1 MEYTDY
7 AYDKSI
13 NKIIKIISWNFANSV
28 EEGDVVGDNEALVLN
43 SFGHKYLWDRDS
55 LIRIP
60 AKFKAYVED
69 DTACHG
75 FGKTYQNLYFDDD
88 TYFTDK
94 TKKDKLWF
102 ITEDG
107 FNVSDRDID
116 FTTIQPII
124 TSTPIPKATSTY
136 IIPPMPSLNE
146 LTKCVIH
153 FEGRKTIITYCE
165 KFVGVAICHENDTFD
180 VGIGV
185 AIAYTRAYINKLA
198 DDKRRKEGEAKNK
211 IEVGNLVKVVDAGK
225 NYSIYSSW
233 VAQNIKDLTLIK
245 NYAYNNALVFN
256 PDRFDTFIVKYI
268 NDEKAYI
275 QNCKNGIC
283 RLIGV
288 EGIALVE
295 KPESGRVEVKNNVKE
310 WGCNIFG

>member
-7 AYDKSI
+7 AYYTEKQEI
-13 NKIIKIISWNFANSV
+13 VKIIVWES
-28 EEGDVVGDNEALVLN
+28 EDVPTLACVATSKDKKW
-43 SFGHKYLWDRDS
+43 FPRKDC

-60 AKFKAYVED
+60 TEFIAYIKQ
-69 DTACHG
+69 DTSIHG
-75 FGKTYQNLYFDDD
+75 LADTYQSLYFSDSSG
-88 TYFTDK
+88 FTNE
-94 TKKDKLWF
+94 KKADNLWF
-102 ITEDG
+102 KTNGESFS

-116 FTTIQPII
+116 FTTVKPIP
-124 TSTPIPKATSTY
+124 TPAPIPKATSTY